1 MHDELIVETH
11 KDEIDIVKQILSE
24 EMQGAMTLNVP
35 LKVDMSEG
43 RSWFDAK

>member
-24 EMQGAMTLNVP
+24 EMQGAMPLNVP